1 MVEHLVVAEAGVG
14 SNPIK
19 APRAEAALYSA
30 GLEIQSGVAKRAR
43 GWRLTT
49 SLKIRLAPYGVV

>member
-30 GLEIQSGVAKRAR
+30 VQRDTIWSGEKGPGMEANDLVKN
-43 GWRLTT
+43 
-49 SLKIRLAPYGVV
+49 